1 MHEKTDVISMLPTGY
16 GKSLIYELL
25 PIACKEELSVD
36 AFVIVIEPL
45 NVIIEQQ
52 KKKLGDTLC
61 ICLQENLTETD
72 LNKIQSGC
80 YKYIFSHPEHI
91 IKKKNV
97 YHALRQCKSKGYIVV
112 DEAHCILDWGD
123 EFRPI
128 FREIKELRAV
138 LPSAQVL
145 ALSAT
150 LSETSQHTIA
160 TLLLMRNFKTV
171 LGVHYFNS
179 STKTTCRKK
188 SVCKKFL

>member
-1 MHEKTDVISMLPTGY
+1 MNVLVHEKTDVISMLPTGY

-80 YKYIFSHPEHI
+80 YKYIFSHPEQHI
-91 IKKKNV
+91 IKKK
-97 YHALRQCKSKGYIVV
+97 
-112 DEAHCILDWGD
+112 CI
-123 EFRPI
+123 PC
-128 FREIKELRAV
+128 
-138 LPSAQVL
+138 
-145 ALSAT
+145 
-150 LSETSQHTIA
+150 
-160 TLLLMRNFKTV
+160 
-171 LGVHYFNS
+171 S
-179 STKTTCRKK
+179 S
-188 SVCKKFL
+188 SV